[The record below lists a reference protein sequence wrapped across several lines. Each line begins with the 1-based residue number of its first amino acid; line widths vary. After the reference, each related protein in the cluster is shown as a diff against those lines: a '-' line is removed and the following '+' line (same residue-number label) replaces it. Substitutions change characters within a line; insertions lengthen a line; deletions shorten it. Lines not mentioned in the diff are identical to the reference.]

1 MSTWSDAVS
10 AAQKAL
16 GKDGKLPKPR
26 VDPASMY
33 PIVIKAMDAF
43 NKSREGLEK
52 TLLDYENAFS
62 QSKNTF
68 KQYADMVDG
77 ADFGLN
83 EDDEECK
90 KKMAAA
96 SAILLKALK
105 EMQEGCDK
113 NIDNLSKLDRF
124 VTDLQRLKDV
134 KL

>member
-1 MSTWSDAVS
+1 
-10 AAQKAL
+10 
-16 GKDGKLPKPR
+16 
-26 VDPASMY
+26 MY